1 MPAPD
6 VVFALRPGCDRP
18 DISRRV
24 SGFCAI
30 FVSAVGD
37 VASLGPH
44 WLAYRA
50 AAKRLSE
57 QFCEAIRLVT
67 ASTWFRGSSIFRRV
81 PIEPAILELALSALV
96 FKVCNE
102 ALSNIKGIA
111 PWVTTGNSIALIPG
125 NILSEL
131 CHECA

>member
-18 DISRRV
+18 VISRLV

-37 VASLGPH
+37 GVCVGPH

-67 ASTWFRGSSIFRRV
+67 ASTWFKGSSIFRRV
-81 PIEPAILELALSALV
+81 PIEPAILELALSVLV
-96 FKVCNE
+96 FKARSE
-102 ALSNIKGIA
+102 AFSNIKGLA
-111 PWVTTGNSIALIPG
+111 PWVSTGNSIALIPG

-131 CHECA
+131 CHEFA